1 MQLENLKWESFV
13 TYNTGFSLEMFES
26 RLVVDFDLY
35 KNRTQNMFGSNSISS
50 VSGYEGVSTNIG
62 TLDSQGWDFNFR
74 STPVKTKDWVVTF
87 DFNLA
92 RNYNVLRE
100 VAENF
105 SLVQGRAANGEY
117 TRMIR
122 IDNPIGAFYGF
133 LYDGVYKTAESLIAV
148 DDGGNKIF
156 DPAGNPIVM
165 RYRYPAVDYEFQM
178 GDAKYVDVN
187 HDGNI
192 DDLDVVYL
200 GNANPDFTGGFGTTV
215 KYKNFKMNLF
225 FHGRFGNEIINVV
238 QINGENMYSFD
249 NQTTAVLR
257 RWRNP
262 GDETDIPRALMGY
275 GYNWLGSDRFVGNGS
290 FLRLKYLTLTYDF
303 PTKMTRKIG
312 LEDIKLSTTFNNL
325 LTFTRYLGQDP
336 EITISSS
343 SVFTVGYD
351 YSNTPRTRDIT
362 FNLSLKF

>member
-1 MQLENLKWESFV
+1 
-13 TYNTGFSLEMFES
+13 
-26 RLVVDFDLY
+26 
-35 KNRTQNMFGSNSISS
+35 
-50 VSGYEGVSTNIG
+50 
-62 TLDSQGWDFNFR
+62 
-74 STPVKTKDWVVTF
+74 
-87 DFNLA
+87 
-92 RNYNVLRE
+92 
-100 VAENF
+100 
-105 SLVQGRAANGEY
+105 
-117 TRMIR
+117 
-122 IDNPIGAFYGF
+122 
-133 LYDGVYKTAESLIAV
+133 
-148 DDGGNKIF
+148 
-156 DPAGNPIVM
+156 
-165 RYRYPAVDYEFQM
+165 
-178 GDAKYVDVN
+178 
-187 HDGNI
+187 
-192 DDLDVVYL
+192 
-200 GNANPDFTGGFGTTV
+200 
-215 KYKNFKMNLF
+215 
-225 FHGRFGNEIINVV
+225 
-238 QINGENMYSFD
+238 MYSFD